1 MGQESPHELTTH
13 LVGSTTP
20 PPFVHR
26 VPSLVNKGHGHLQA
40 EHLKILTDVE
50 FDYAHPV
57 APPEVGRQAVA
68 KSMKASEKRDS
79 PLPQIRIP
87 LFRHNINQQ
96 EEPKYAT
103 QMLNYRRS
111 KSTSLIDHPS

>member
-50 FDYAHPV
+50 FDYTHPV
-57 APPEVGRQAVA
+57 APLEVKRRAVA
-68 KSMKASEKRDS
+68 KTRGGFREKR
-79 PLPQIRIP
+79 LPFAP
-87 LFRHNINQQ
+87 N
-96 EEPKYAT
+96 
-103 QMLNYRRS
+103 
-111 KSTSLIDHPS
+111 